1 MAVRSSQTESPRF
14 LAERQA
20 LGKVQLHFE
29 FRQSVLRA
37 VRMRAAAENLSY
49 ADYVRKEVGLP
60 HAKIQRPR
68 ISLSFSKDD
77 LEALAE
83 RYGRPPE
90 PNVLKHCVME
100 EISARLGDEA

>member
-1 MAVRSSQTESPRF
+1 MCPSQSESQRF
-14 LAERQA
+14 QAERRA
-20 LGKVQLHFE
+20 LGKIQLHFE
-29 FRQSVLRA
+29 FQQSVLRK

-49 ADYVRKEVGLP
+49 ADYVRKAVGLP

-83 RYGRPPE
+83 RYDRPAE
-90 PNVLKHCVME
+90 PNILKRCVME
-100 EISARLGDEA
+100 EINTRLGG